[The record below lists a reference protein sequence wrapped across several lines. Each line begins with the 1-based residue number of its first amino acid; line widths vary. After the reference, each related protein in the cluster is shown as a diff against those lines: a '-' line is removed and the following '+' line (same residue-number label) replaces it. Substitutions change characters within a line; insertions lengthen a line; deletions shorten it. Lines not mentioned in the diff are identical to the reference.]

1 VKGQYPWI
9 STIGLRGQS
18 RKYKVGA
25 NPSVTG
31 GNSIFGAMDPTP
43 QQPLTQAEQSMSHTV
58 RPVSD
63 MSPAEFRKHG
73 YAVID
78 WIADYLDAPDKWPVL
93 PAVRPGDVR
102 GALPPSP
109 PERGESMEEILN
121 DFQRR
126 IVPAITHWNHPAFM
140 AYFANSATAAG
151 VLGETLTAALN
162 VNAML
167 WRTSPAATE
176 LEELTLD
183 WLRQMLGLPDG
194 FFGII
199 GDTAS
204 SNTLYALAAA
214 REMHPELR
222 IREEGM
228 SGRADL
234 PRVVVY
240 CSEEAHSSVDKALM
254 TLGFGL
260 EALKK
265 IATDSAL
272 RMDAKALAA
281 AVENDRRAGRVPVAV
296 VATVGTTSTTA
307 IDPVPAIAEICG
319 HHGMWL
325 HVDAS
330 YGGTAAILPEMRHVL
345 DGCDLADSLVVNPHK
360 WLFTPMDCSALY
372 TRRPDLLK
380 RAFQHIPD
388 YLVVSEGDVVANLM
402 DYGIALGRRF
412 RALKLWF
419 VIRNFGVDG
428 LRSLIREH
436 IRIARRL
443 GEWIDDDP
451 ELERM
456 AEINF
461 STVVFRHCPPGMKGR
476 DLDQHNAGLLEKVI
490 ASREVYLSHTRV
502 RGSYALRIAIGNI
515 HTTEAHVKRALAL
528 VREAAGSETRA

>member
-1 VKGQYPWI
+1 MK
-9 STIGLRGQS
+9 
-18 RKYKVGA
+18 
-25 NPSVTG
+25 
-31 GNSIFGAMDPTP
+31 PTP
-43 QQPLTQAEQSMSHTV
+43 PTEQTAENTTQPQPAPTHPV

-78 WIADYLDAPDKWPVL
+78 WIADYLDAPEKWPVL

-102 GALPPSP
+102 RALPQSP
-109 PERGESMEEILN
+109 PQRGESMDEILA
-121 DFQRR
+121 DFQRL
-126 IVPAITHWNHPAFM
+126 IVPAVTHWNHPDFM
-140 AYFANSATAAG
+140 AYFANSSTAAG
-151 VLGETLTAALN
+151 VLGEALSAALN

-176 LEELTLD
+176 LEFLTLD
-183 WLRQMLGLPDG
+183 WLRQMLGLPEG
-194 FFGII
+194 LFGTI

-234 PRVVVY
+234 PKVVIY
-240 CSEEAHSSVDKALM
+240 CSEEAHSSVDKAVM

-260 EALKK
+260 EALRK
-265 IATDSAL
+265 IPTDSAL
-272 RMDAKALAA
+272 TMDATALAA
-281 AVENDRRAGRVPVAV
+281 GVEQDRRAGRVPLAV

-307 IDPVPAIAEICG
+307 IDPVPAIAEICEK
-319 HHGMWL
+319 HGIWL

-330 YGGTAAILPEMRHVL
+330 YGGTAAILPEMQHVL
-345 DGCDLADSLVVNPHK
+345 DGCDRADSLVVNPHK
-360 WLFTPMDCSALY
+360 WLFTPVDCSALY

-388 YLVVSEGDVVANLM
+388 YLIVSEGEGVANLM
-402 DYGIALGRRF
+402 DYGVALGRRF

-419 VIRNFGVDG
+419 VIRNFGVEG

-436 IRIARRL
+436 IRIAHLL
-443 GEWIDDDP
+443 GDWIDADP
-451 ELERM
+451 EFERM
-456 AEINF
+456 ADVNF
-461 STVVFRHCPPGMKGR
+461 STVVFRHCPPGMSGR
-476 DLDQHNAGLLEKVI
+476 ELDDHNSRTLAKVVAG
-490 ASREVYLSHTRV
+490 REVYLSHTRV

-515 HTTEAHVKRALAL
+515 HTTEAHVRRALEL
-528 VREAAGSETRA
+528 VKEAART

>member
-1 VKGQYPWI
+1 MKPPPPTKEPTQMPAPPV
-9 STIGLRGQS
+9 QS
-18 RKYKVGA
+18 
-25 NPSVTG
+25 P
-31 GNSIFGAMDPTP
+31 PHP
-43 QQPLTQAEQSMSHTV
+43 P

-78 WIADYLDAPDKWPVL
+78 WIADYLGAPEKWPVL

-102 GALPPSP
+102 RTLPKSP
-109 PERGESMEEILN
+109 PERGESMDEILG
-121 DFQRR
+121 DFQRL
-126 IVPAITHWNHPAFM
+126 IVPATTHWNHPAFM
-140 AYFANSATAAG
+140 AYFANSSTAAG
-151 VLGETLTAALN
+151 VLGEALTAALN

-176 LEELTLD
+176 LEMLTLD

-194 FFGII
+194 LFGTI

-234 PRVVVY
+234 PKVVIY
-240 CSEEAHSSVDKALM
+240 CSEEAHSSVDKAVM
-254 TLGFGL
+254 TLGLGL
-260 EALKK
+260 EALRK
-265 IATDSAL
+265 IPTDSAL
-272 RMDAKALAA
+272 RMDAAALAT
-281 AVENDRRAGRVPVAV
+281 AVDNDRHAGRVPLAV

-307 IDPVPAIAEICG
+307 IDPVPDIAEICER
-319 HHGMWL
+319 HGLWL

-330 YGGTAAILPEMRHVL
+330 YGGTAAILPEMRDVL
-345 DGCDLADSLVVNPHK
+345 DGCDRADSLVVNPHK
-360 WLFTPMDCSALY
+360 WLFTPMDCSVLY

-388 YLVVSEGDVVANLM
+388 YLVVSEGEGVANLM
-402 DYGIALGRRF
+402 DYGVALGRRF

-419 VIRNFGVDG
+419 VIRNFGVEG

-443 GEWIDDDP
+443 ADWIDGDP

-456 AEINF
+456 ADVNF
-461 STVVFRHCPPGMKGR
+461 STVVFRHRPLCMSGCE
-476 DLDQHNAGLLEKVI
+476 LDDHNSRTLAKIVEG
-490 ASREVYLSHTRV
+490 REVYLSHTRV

-515 HTTEAHVKRALAL
+515 HTTEAHVRRALEL
-528 VREAAGSETRA
+528 VKEAAKTHG